1 MVCAPVATGNDEWPE
16 SLRSLPG
23 HTVVLHVSIRS
34 LGSQTPVVPPWPHQ
48 EGNEG
53 RMLGFASQP
62 GFGKALGGMFPSP
75 RPGASGHLD
84 GRLEPVLSRAGG
96 PAPVFSLWCLTAS
109 PAPVGAGCLH
119 SGQSWHS
126 VIQNLCPASL
136 REEVG
141 CG

>member
-84 GRLEPVLSRAGG
+84 GRLEPVLSRLVLA
-96 PAPVFSLWCLTAS
+96 ARLLCLVFGAS
-109 PAPVGAGCLH
+109 QHPRRQWVLGACTLGRVGT
-119 SGQSWHS
+119 
-126 VIQNLCPASL
+126 V
-136 REEVG
+136 
-141 CG
+141 